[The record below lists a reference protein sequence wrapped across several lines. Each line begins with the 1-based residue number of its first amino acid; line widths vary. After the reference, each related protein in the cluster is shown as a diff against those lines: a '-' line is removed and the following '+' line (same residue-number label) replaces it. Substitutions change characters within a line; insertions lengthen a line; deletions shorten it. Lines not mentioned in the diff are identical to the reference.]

1 MTEKGRSKEQ
11 KLSRTSSI
19 PEADKFRMIV
29 ENTPLLVSTVALTP
43 EPIITYASLSHKAV
57 LGYEPGDLV
66 GKPLLSFAHKKDVP
80 ELQRILQA
88 QLAMLAA
95 SGKELVLDDFK
106 ANIETRIR
114 HSDGSYRLMEIVVRG
129 LGQELLLASHDITEQ
144 REALHILI
152 DSEERF
158 RLLFENAPEAYYILD
173 AEGKFVDGN
182 RAAEAMIGTSRD
194 DFIGKSFFKAG
205 LLHPKHYPR
214 AAAHLARNLM
224 GHRAGPDELLL
235 KQKGG
240 KWINIEVTTFPVNF
254 KAKKLVLGIAR
265 DISHRKEQESLLRQ
279 ARLRAE
285 EASRAKSSF
294 LAGMS
299 HELRTPL
306 NAVIGFSEILL
317 DKQMGDLN
325 ESQEEYVRDIHESGR
340 HLLNLINEV
349 LDLAKVESGTM
360 ELQRA
365 PVSVGATC
373 NDSLVMVRQKAL
385 SHGIN
390 LQCKVDEMPQSL
402 SLDERK
408 LKQVLFNLLSNAVKF
423 TPDRGTVTMR
433 ARLEAEAPQSSAGSA
448 PGRPTPDFPPEVQ
461 RRWLVVEVEDSGIG
475 IEPTLIET
483 LFDPFEQIDGAAVD
497 GTVGT
502 GLGLPLSR
510 SIAELH
516 GGTLNGFSEGQG
528 KGARF
533 TAILPTWECE
543 EDLVD

>member
-1 MTEKGRSKEQ
+1 MTDKGRSRKQ
-11 KLSRTSSI
+11 KGIGKSAI

-29 ENTPLLVSTVALTP
+29 ENTPLVVSTVALTP
-43 EPIITYASLSHKAV
+43 EPIITYASPSHKTV
-57 LGYEPGDLV
+57 LGREPEDLL
-66 GKPLLSFAHKKDVP
+66 GKPVLSLAHKKDVP
-80 ELQRILQA
+80 RLRAILSA
-88 QLAMLAA
+88 QLANM
-95 SGKELVLDDFK
+95 SSNVDEFVLDDFK
-106 ANIETRIR
+106 ADVEARLL
-114 HSDGSYRLMEIVVRG
+114 HADGSYRLMEIVGRG
-129 LGQELLLASHDITEQ
+129 LGQEVLFAAQDITEQ

-173 AEGKFVDGN
+173 GDGKFVDGN
-182 RAAEAMIGTSRD
+182 RAAEGLVGTSRD

-240 KWINIEVTTFPVNF
+240 KWVNIEVTTFPVSF
-254 KAKKLVLGIAR
+254 KDKKLVLGIAR
-265 DISHRKEQESLLRQ
+265 DVSRQKEQESLLRQ
-279 ARLRAE
+279 ARQRAE

-317 DKQMGDLN
+317 DQQMGDLN
-325 ESQEEYVRDIHESGR
+325 KSQEEYVRDIYESGK

-360 ELQRA
+360 ELRRS
-365 PVSVGATC
+365 PVSIRATC

-385 SHGIN
+385 AHGIN
-390 LQCKVDEMPQSL
+390 LRCTVDDMPEL
-402 SLDERK
+402 LCLDERK

-423 TPDRGTVTMR
+423 TPDRGKVTMR
-433 ARLEAEAPQSSAGSA
+433 AKLEALAPQPFEGSGPA
-448 PGRPTPDFPPEVQ
+448 PTPDFPPDVEK
-461 RRWLVVEVEDSGIG
+461 RWLVVEVQDSGIG
-475 IEPTLIET
+475 IEPALVER

-516 GGTLNGFSEGQG
+516 GGTLAGFSRGRG
-528 KGARF
+528 KGAKF
-533 TAILPTWECE
+533 TAIFPTWECE
-543 EDLVD
+543 EESGD